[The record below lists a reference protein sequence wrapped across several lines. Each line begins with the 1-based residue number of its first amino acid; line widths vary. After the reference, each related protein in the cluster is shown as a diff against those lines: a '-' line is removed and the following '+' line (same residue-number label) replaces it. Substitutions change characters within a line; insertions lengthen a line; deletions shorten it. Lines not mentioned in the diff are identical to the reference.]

1 MQCAEWQVSQRRR
14 AIARVIDV
22 FWPGSARTPRLKRFL
37 GVAEQPHQHSATSP
51 VQPRLH
57 WTLRQVGSAALPS
70 PSVCPLSPS
79 VSLILHT
86 TISPCTA
93 SSSSSRRRP
102 RPLTSSCQA
111 NDRERNNC
119 RENQV
124 DAPHPNLG
132 RVDPNRLLSS
142 CDHLHNCVV
151 FLGCWCKTPHEG
163 PTLAL
168 RHRLWRLFFL
178 DGGRGRK
185 ATSSGLDEFSCSNAC
200 QAHTEICWQPLR
212 HVGCWYVRFGG
223 RMLADGG
230 RWEPG

>member
-1 MQCAEWQVSQRRR
+1 MSQRRR
-14 AIARVIDV
+14 AIARVIDA
-22 FWPGSARTPRLKRFL
+22 FWPGSARAPRLKRFL
-37 GVAEQPHQHSATSP
+37 GVAEQPHQHSAISP

-70 PSVCPLSPS
+70 PPVCPLSPP

-86 TISPCTA
+86 TTPPCTA

-142 CDHLHNCVV
+142 SYLLCVV
-151 FLGCWCKTPHEG
+151 VVFWVVGAKPPQTTLRGKAGPSSSSPGVVFGRRRREKSHLIWPGRILVLKCLSSAYRDLLAAPPACWLLVC
-163 PTLAL
+163 A
-168 RHRLWRLFFL
+168 LWRQDAF
-178 DGGRGRK
+178 
-185 ATSSGLDEFSCSNAC
+185 
-200 QAHTEICWQPLR
+200 
-212 HVGCWYVRFGG
+212 
-223 RMLADGG
+223 
-230 RWEPG
+230 